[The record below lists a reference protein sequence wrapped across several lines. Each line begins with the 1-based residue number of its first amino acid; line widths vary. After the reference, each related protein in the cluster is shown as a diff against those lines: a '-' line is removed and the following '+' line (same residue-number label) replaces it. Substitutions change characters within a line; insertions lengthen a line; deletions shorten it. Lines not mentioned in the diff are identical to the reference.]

1 MKPLPILIKLML
13 IFATFWFCKL
23 FFIERLISGNLK
35 MGLDSVTFSGFFSCF
50 YNFFFFIF
58 NS

>member
-50 YNFFFFIF
+50 YNFFF
-58 NS
+58 